1 MTSIEKPV
9 FRVTRGA
16 YPVLH
21 HSSRRQVVVGLECG
35 DVLTFREKG
44 RRRRFS
50 VPIDSAFRWA
60 IRCQVEADRRQKREV
75 KKLGGR

>member
-1 MTSIEKPV
+1 MTTLSRPV

-21 HSSRRQVVVGLECG
+21 HSSRRAIVCSFEPG

-50 VPIDSAFRWA
+50 VPIEGAFRWA
-60 IRCQVEADRRQKREV
+60 IKCQVEADRRQKREA